1 MCFRFI
7 EIRWGINIE
16 NNFDYYRLLSGNL
29 KKETDIEGVFLNK
42 QQIDKLIERLIDI
55 KEQLD

>member
-1 MCFRFI
+1 
-7 EIRWGINIE
+7 
-16 NNFDYYRLLSGNL
+16 LSGNL